1 MKHYLKTQLAV
12 WMMAAVAMPLSAHHS
27 FSAEYDVD
35 KPISLHGTLTKIE
48 WINPHGWI
56 YVNVKRDDG
65 KVTGWAV
72 EFGSPN
78 ALLRRGVRKT
88 DFPVGVEL
96 LIKGYRAKNG
106 SSTINGTSVKVP
118 DGHNF
123 YTGSSGDGAP
133 DPQCCAYSFGYFPR

>member
-12 WMMAAVAMPLSAHHS
+12 WAMAAVAMPLLAHHS

-35 KPISLHGTLTKIE
+35 KPISLRGTLTKIE

-56 YVNVKRDDG
+56 YLNVKGDDG
-65 KVTGWAV
+65 KVTSWAV

-78 ALLRRGVRKT
+78 ALLRHGVRKT
-88 DFPVGVEL
+88 DFPVGAEL

-106 SSTINGTSVKVP
+106 SPTINGTSVKFP

-133 DPQCCAYSFGYFPR
+133 DQQ